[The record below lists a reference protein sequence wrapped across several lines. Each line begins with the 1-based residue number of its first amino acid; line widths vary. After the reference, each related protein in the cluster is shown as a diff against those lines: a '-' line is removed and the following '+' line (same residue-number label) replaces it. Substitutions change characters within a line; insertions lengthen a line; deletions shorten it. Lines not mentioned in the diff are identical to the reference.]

1 MIETCLIGVYAM
13 TVKLERFPVT
23 VERWGFP
30 IELSVPALS
39 PQDAADRVNGDAHSN
54 CHKLMA
60 AKAPERGSDRREG
73 GDKK

>member
-1 MIETCLIGVYAM
+1 M

-60 AKAPERGSDRREG
+60 TKAPERGSDRREG

>member
-1 MIETCLIGVYAM
+1 M

-39 PQDAADRVNGDAHSN
+39 PQDAADRVNGDTHSN
-54 CHKLMA
+54 YHKLMA
-60 AKAPERGSDRREG
+60 VQAPDQAPERGSGRQEG
-73 GDKK
+73 GEKSSGNG

>member
-1 MIETCLIGVYAM
+1 M

-30 IELSVPALS
+30 IGLSVPALN

-60 AKAPERGSDRREG
+60 VKAPEQGSDRQEE
-73 GDKK
+73 GDKR

>member
-1 MIETCLIGVYAM
+1 MIATCLIGVYAM
-13 TVKLERFPVT
+13 TVKLELFSVT

-30 IELSVPALS
+30 IKLSVPALNL
-39 PQDAADRVNGDAHSN
+39 QDAADRVNGDAHSN

-60 AKAPERGSDRREG
+60 TKAPERGSDRREG

>member
-1 MIETCLIGVYAM
+1 M

-60 AKAPERGSDRREG
+60 TKAPERGSDRQEG
-73 GDKK
+73 ENKK